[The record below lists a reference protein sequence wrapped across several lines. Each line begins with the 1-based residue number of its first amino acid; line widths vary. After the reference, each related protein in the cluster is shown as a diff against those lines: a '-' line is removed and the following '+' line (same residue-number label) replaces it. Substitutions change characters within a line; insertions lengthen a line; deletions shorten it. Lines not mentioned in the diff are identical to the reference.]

1 MEKLKRVEKGEREV
15 EEGEEE
21 VEIRKARGKSGKS
34 VAAEGTTPKKLK
46 RKKKK
51 KERGT
56 DKSIKAPKEVRAA
69 LGKSDLVCLV
79 HFILL
84 LLLEY
89 AHHVPSCNSSALNGY
104 IHLLL

>member
-51 KERGT
+51 EGT
-56 DKSIKAPKEVRAA
+56 RD
-69 LGKSDLVCLV
+69 
-79 HFILL
+79 
-84 LLLEY
+84 
-89 AHHVPSCNSSALNGY
+89 
-104 IHLLL
+104 